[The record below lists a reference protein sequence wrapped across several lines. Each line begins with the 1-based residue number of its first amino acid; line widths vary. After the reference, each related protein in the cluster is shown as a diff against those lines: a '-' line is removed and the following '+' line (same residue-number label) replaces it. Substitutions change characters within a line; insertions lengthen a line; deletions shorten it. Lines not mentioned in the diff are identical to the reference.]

1 MLLDFEHNVDHD
13 DLQFGSL
20 KRLKKL
26 LLMGQL

>member
-26 LLMGQL
+26 LNRQL